1 MLSVFVFDH
10 YSDVHVVNISQRSLS
25 YEHTLVKC
33 KQDSLK
39 IESARGN
46 ACISMKQNFRRASNQ
61 YVHNTLHCNGLRAQ
75 FVLFHVMFVNTTYF
89 TYSSSALCSIISSN
103 KYEILQ
109 YFLLELY
116 YSLVPEAVQ

>member
-1 MLSVFVFDH
+1 
-10 YSDVHVVNISQRSLS
+10 
-25 YEHTLVKC
+25 
-33 KQDSLK
+33 
-39 IESARGN
+39 
-46 ACISMKQNFRRASNQ
+46 MKQNFRRASNQ
-61 YVHNTLHCNGLRAQ
+61 YDHILHCNGLRAQ

-116 YSLVPEAVQ
+116 CSLVPEAVQ